1 MRHGGAVRAVAAL
14 VLLLL
19 TIVPA
24 AHAARVIALAPHLA
38 ELACAAGACDQLVG
52 VVKHADYPEHVR
64 TLPKVG
70 DAHAVNAEAVLALRP
85 DIVLAWD
92 GGTPARTIA
101 QLERLKLRVE
111 RIRVGSLDD
120 VGLVLLR
127 LGGLL
132 GTEDAACAAQKE
144 YEQAIAALRARYA
157 AAPRIDAMYQLEPD
171 PVFTVNRESPISEAF
186 AVCGARNVFGDYAR
200 IAGPVG
206 RESVIA
212 ADPGAIVFGRQ
223 DDVAGIRRGWLRFP
237 QMRAVRANNL
247 IAVDA
252 DQLARATPRMA
263 RGIAELCEALD
274 GARRRLDAL
283 AP

>member
-1 MRHGGAVRAVAAL
+1 MRRGGARRAVAAL
-14 VLLLL
+14 VLLVAV
-19 TIVPA
+19 VPVS
-24 AHAARVIALAPHLA
+24 HAARVIALAPHLA
-38 ELACAAGACDQLVG
+38 ELACAAGACEQLVG
-52 VVKHADYPEHVR
+52 VTEHADHPGRVR
-64 TLPKVG
+64 TLPRVG
-70 DAHAVNAEAVLALRP
+70 DAHAVNPEAVLALRP
-85 DIVLAWD
+85 DVILAWD

-111 RIRVGSLDD
+111 RIRVRSLDD

-132 GTEDAACAAQKE
+132 GTEDAACAAQAE
-144 YEQAIAALRARYA
+144 YDQAIASLRARYA
-157 AAPRIDAMYQLEPD
+157 GAPRIDAMYQVEPD

-186 AVCGARNVFGDYAR
+186 AVCGARNVFGDHDR
-200 IAGPVG
+200 LAGPVG

-212 ADPGAIVFGRQ
+212 ANPGAIVFGRQ

-237 QMRAVRANNL
+237 HMRAVKANNL
-247 IAVDA
+247 IAIDA

-274 GARRRLDAL
+274 GARKRLESL
-283 AP
+283 PR